1 MIADILPVC
10 IIIAAGFLL
19 SLSRIADNSWV
30 TILNRY
36 GLYVGFPALIY
47 VNLTALDRQTLI
59 EQLPTF
65 FMTIALITLTMLIIF
80 VIVRNG
86 RVKTG
91 FALALLLASY
101 NGNIGYL
108 GFPLITSVLPQSGTT
123 IALIIS
129 AYTITTFT
137 LGLILIEAV
146 SGQQGSF
153 SDVLVSVSR
162 SPFLIATGI
171 SLLVVITGIQTPAPL
186 FKALDMIESSASP
199 VVLLGLGIF
208 IHKKIHL
215 KAIWKPTLIITAVK
229 MLVFP
234 LVFLAA
240 GMVVPLDGHYDVAIL
255 EAMMPVGITNFALAD
270 LFPIDKEIMVSV
282 IIITTLLTPLIF
294 PLFSMLI

>member
-10 IIIAAGFLL
+10 IVIAAGFLL
-19 SLSRIADNSWV
+19 SVARIADPSWV

-47 VNLTALDRQTLI
+47 INLTALNRQTLI
-59 EQLPTF
+59 EQLPSF
-65 FMTIALITLTMLIIF
+65 FMTIGLITLTILAIF
-80 VIVRNG
+80 LIVRNG
-86 RVKTG
+86 RVRTG

-108 GFPLITSVLPQSGTT
+108 GFPLITSVLPGSGTT

-137 LGLILIEAV
+137 LGLILIEAL
-146 SGQQGSF
+146 SGQKGSF
-153 SDVLVSVSR
+153 RDVLISVSR

-171 SLLVVITGIQTPAPL
+171 SLLVVILGIQTPAPL
-186 FKALDMIESSASP
+186 FNALDMIESSASP

-208 IHKKIHL
+208 IHKKLHL
-215 KAIWKPTLIITAVK
+215 RAIWKPALIITVIK

-234 LVFLAA
+234 LIFIAA
-240 GMVVPLDGHYDVAIL
+240 GRLIEFDGHYDVAIL
-255 EAMMPVGITNFALAD
+255 EAMMPVGVTNFALAD

-294 PLFSMLI
+294 PLFSMII

>member
-1 MIADILPVC
+1 
-10 IIIAAGFLL
+10 
-19 SLSRIADNSWV
+19 
-30 TILNRY
+30 
-36 GLYVGFPALIY
+36 VGFPALIY
-47 VNLTALDRQTLI
+47 INLTALNRQTLI
-59 EQLPTF
+59 EQLPSF
-65 FMTIALITLTMLIIF
+65 FMTMGLITLTILVIF
-80 VIVRNG
+80 LIVRKG
-86 RVKTG
+86 RVRTG

-108 GFPLITSVLPQSGTT
+108 GFPLITSVLPESGTT

-137 LGLILIEAV
+137 LGLVLIEAV

-153 SDVLVSVSR
+153 RDVLVSVSR

-171 SLLVVITGIQTPAPL
+171 SLLVVIFGIQTPAPL
-186 FKALDMIESSASP
+186 FNALDMIESSASP

-208 IHKKIHL
+208 IHKKLHL
-215 KAIWKPTLIITAVK
+215 KAIWKPALIITGIK

-234 LVFLAA
+234 LIFVAA
-240 GMVVPLDGHYDVAIL
+240 GSLIEFDGHYEVAIL

-294 PLFSMLI
+294 PLFSMII